1 MTRWLGLVALVV
13 IALVGAVVLGPAHI
27 ALSDLAFL
35 ATWESRHEDAIRL
48 AAASTRLKERIGGP
62 PGGFA
67 GILEGDPVDAAAPH
81 LDANAMRRAWD
92 EGTEMSLEEAIRLA
106 ERESRMPSKG

>member
-1 MTRWLGLVALVV
+1 MGDARSAALESLRLFVAGDNPTG
-13 IALVGAVVLGPAHI
+13 IAI

-35 ATWESRHEDAIRL
+35 ATWESRHEDAVRL
-48 AAASTRLKERIGGP
+48 AAASARLKERIGGP